1 MHDAEFYQKLIDLEK
16 DMQNLREK
24 CFSSFGD
31 RLCTIESN
39 VTALFDRTSIF
50 MPESENNPRVGF
62 EAYIGKVNSKLK
74 HHAEEIRTL
83 KSVVAKVEKA

>member
-1 MHDAEFYQKLIDLEK
+1 MQDSQLYDKLIDLEK

-24 CFSSFGD
+24 CFASFGD
-31 RLCTIESN
+31 RICAIESN

-50 MPESENNPRVGF
+50 MPESENNPSIGF

-74 HHAEEIRTL
+74 HQSEEIKAL
-83 KSVVAKVEKA
+83 KCFVAKVNKA